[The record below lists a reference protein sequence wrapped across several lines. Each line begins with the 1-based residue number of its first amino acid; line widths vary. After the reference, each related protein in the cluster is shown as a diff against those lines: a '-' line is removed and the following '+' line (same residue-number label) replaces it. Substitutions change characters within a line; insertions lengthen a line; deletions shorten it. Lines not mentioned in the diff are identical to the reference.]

1 MNYMHYEKQIH
12 KAQTNYINNWFKTFK
27 HSPYGK
33 DYISGKIDLED
44 LNNMLINEFLPL
56 KVVNTMIKLISNSKF
71 AKMHE
76 ESENTP
82 ERIAKAAIKNARI
95 DNATKRLIRFEELL
109 LYLNSL
115 NPEDVIKL
123 CFNQGVVEGCKYL
136 GPASLNWQACYVR
149 NCEDDRV
156 PHIANMIVKHE
167 FGPKNLVLQNEPRC
181 YE

>member
-1 MNYMHYEKQIH
+1 MHYEKQIH
-12 KAQTNYINNWFKTFK
+12 KAQTHYINNWFKKFK

-44 LNNMLINEFLPL
+44 LNNMLINEFLP
-56 KVVNTMIKLISNSKF
+56 
-71 AKMHE
+71 
-76 ESENTP
+76 
-82 ERIAKAAIKNARI
+82 
-95 DNATKRLIRFEELL
+95 
-109 LYLNSL
+109 
-115 NPEDVIKL
+115 
-123 CFNQGVVEGCKYL
+123 
-136 GPASLNWQACYVR
+136 LNWQACYVR